1 MFHYKDKVVINT
13 TLEISRG
20 GVINLE
26 ETLREHY
33 NVISFKVVADTKQLY
48 EDDPIFKK
56 LVKAVK
62 DAQRIKDIYINEY
75 NHPK

>member
-1 MFHYKDKVVINT
+1 MYHSKKRTINV
-13 TLEISRG
+13 TLEINEGS
-20 GVINLE
+20 VINFENWLNDSFN
-26 ETLREHY
+26 LI
-33 NVISFKVVADTKQLY
+33 NFKVVADTKQLY
-48 EDDPIFKK
+48 EDDPTFRK

>member
-1 MFHYKDKVVINT
+1 MCHSKKRTINV
-13 TLEISRG
+13 TLEINEGS
-20 GVINLE
+20 VIDFENWLNDNFNLI
-26 ETLREHY
+26 
-33 NVISFKVVADTKQLY
+33 NFKVVADTKQLY
-48 EDDPIFKK
+48 EDDPTFRK

>member
-1 MFHYKDKVVINT
+1 MCYSKKRTINV
-13 TLEISRG
+13 TLEINEGS
-20 GVINLE
+20 VIDFENWLNDNFNLI
-26 ETLREHY
+26 
-33 NVISFKVVADTKQLY
+33 NFKVVADTKQLY
-48 EDDPIFKK
+48 EDDPTFRK